1 MIKIDIKLPINTAK
15 GKKQLE
21 LNTCL
26 KANEITAIFGES
38 GAGKTTLLK
47 IIAGLIKPE
56 FGRIEVGDEL
66 WLDTQKNINLAIQ
79 KRKIG
84 FVFQDYALF
93 PNMSVKENISYAA
106 TSKQKVEELL
116 SLMNLENLAKI
127 YPKNLSGGQAQRVAL
142 ARALAREPQILL
154 LDEPLSALDFK
165 MRSFLQDELVK
176 ILQHFKITTL
186 LVSHDLA
193 EIYKLSHRI
202 LELSDGKI
210 IKDARTNE
218 FFTSS
223 NLSAKLRLSATLL
236 EIKKSDI
243 LMIFTLLLNQD
254 IVKITLSEEEFLRTY
269 KNVKIG
275 DTLLL
280 SIKAFNPIV
289 GGKIKCNHRKIK

>member
-93 PNMSVKENISYAA
+93 PNMGVKENISYAA

-280 SIKAFNPIV
+280 SIKAFNPIIV
-289 GGKIKCNHRKIK
+289 GKLDKQK

>member
-210 IKDARTNE
+210 IKDVRTNE

-280 SIKAFNPIV
+280 SIKAFNPIIV
-289 GGKIKCNHRKIK
+289 GKPDKQK

>member
-38 GAGKTTLLK
+38 GVGKTTLLK

-56 FGRIEVGDEL
+56 FGRIKVGDEL

-106 TSKQKVEELL
+106 TSKQKAEELL

-223 NLSAKLRLSATLL
+223 ILSAKLRLSATLL
-236 EIKKSDI
+236 EMKKSDI
-243 LMIFTLLLNQD
+243 LVIFTLLLNQD
-254 IVKITLSEEEFLRTY
+254 IVKITLSEEEFLKSY
-269 KNVKIG
+269 KDIKIG

-280 SIKAFNPIV
+280 SIKAFNPIIV
-289 GGKIKCNHRKIK
+289 GKL

>member
-56 FGRIEVGDEL
+56 FGRIEVGDGL

-236 EIKKSDI
+236 EMKKSDI
-243 LMIFTLLLNQD
+243 LVIFTLLLNQD

-269 KNVKIG
+269 KDVKIG

-280 SIKAFNPIV
+280 SIKAFNPIIV
-289 GGKIKCNHRKIK
+289 GKL

>member
-106 TSKQKVEELL
+106 TSKQKAEELL

-236 EIKKSDI
+236 EMKKSDI
-243 LMIFTLLLNQD
+243 LVIFTLLLNQD
-254 IVKITLSEEEFLRTY
+254 IVKITLSEEEFLKSY
-269 KNVKIG
+269 KDIKIG

-280 SIKAFNPIV
+280 SIKAFNPIIV
-289 GGKIKCNHRKIK
+289 GKL

>member
-56 FGRIEVGDEL
+56 FGRIEVGNEL
-66 WLDTQKNINLAIQ
+66 WFDTQKNVNLAIQ

-106 TSKQKVEELL
+106 TSKQKAEELL

-223 NLSAKLRLSATLL
+223 NLSAKLHLSATLL
-236 EIKKSDI
+236 EMKKSDI
-243 LMIFTLLLNQD
+243 LVIFTLLLNQD
-254 IVKITLSEEEFLRTY
+254 IVKITLSEEEFLKSY
-269 KNVKIG
+269 KDVKIG

-280 SIKAFNPIV
+280 SIKAFNPIIV
-289 GGKIKCNHRKIK
+289 GKLDK

>member
-79 KRKIG
+79 KRKIS

-280 SIKAFNPIV
+280 SIKAFNPIIV
-289 GGKIKCNHRKIK
+289 GKPDKQK

>member
-254 IVKITLSEEEFLRTY
+254 IVKITLSEEEFLKSY
-269 KNVKIG
+269 KDVKIG

-280 SIKAFNPIV
+280 SIKAFNPIIV
-289 GGKIKCNHRKIK
+289 GKLDK

>member
-38 GAGKTTLLK
+38 GVGKTTLLK

-106 TSKQKVEELL
+106 TSKQKAEELL

-236 EIKKSDI
+236 EVKKSDI

-269 KNVKIG
+269 KDVKIG

-280 SIKAFNPIV
+280 SIKAFNPIIV
-289 GGKIKCNHRKIK
+289 GKLDK

>member
-66 WLDTQKNINLAIQ
+66 WFDTQKNVNLAIQ

-106 TSKQKVEELL
+106 TSKQKAEELL

-236 EIKKSDI
+236 EVKKSDI
-243 LMIFTLLLNQD
+243 LVIFTLLLNQD
-254 IVKITLSEEEFLRTY
+254 IVKITLSEEEFLKSY
-269 KNVKIG
+269 KDVKIG

-280 SIKAFNPIV
+280 SIKAFNPIIV
-289 GGKIKCNHRKIK
+289 GKLDK

>member
-21 LNTCL
+21 LNTGL

-280 SIKAFNPIV
+280 SIKAFNPIIV
-289 GGKIKCNHRKIK
+289 GKLDK

>member
-84 FVFQDYALF
+84 FVFQDYGLF

-280 SIKAFNPIV
+280 SIKAFNPIIV
-289 GGKIKCNHRKIK
+289 GKPDKQK

>member
-66 WLDTQKNINLAIQ
+66 WFDTQKNVNLAIQ

-106 TSKQKVEELL
+106 TSKQKAEELL

-243 LMIFTLLLNQD
+243 LVIFTLLLNQD
-254 IVKITLSEEEFLRTY
+254 IIKITLSEEEFLKSY
-269 KNVKIG
+269 KDVKIG

-280 SIKAFNPIV
+280 SIKAFNPIIV
-289 GGKIKCNHRKIK
+289 GKLDK

>member
-66 WLDTQKNINLAIQ
+66 WFDTQKNVNLAIQ
-79 KRKIG
+79 KRKIS

-106 TSKQKVEELL
+106 TSKQKAEELL

-236 EIKKSDI
+236 EMKKSDI
-243 LMIFTLLLNQD
+243 LVIFTLLLNQD

-269 KNVKIG
+269 KDVKIG

-280 SIKAFNPIV
+280 SIKAFNPIIV
-289 GGKIKCNHRKIK
+289 GKLDK

>member
-38 GAGKTTLLK
+38 GVGKTTLLK

-56 FGRIEVGDEL
+56 FGRIKVGDEL
-66 WLDTQKNINLAIQ
+66 WLDTQKNINLAMQ

-236 EIKKSDI
+236 EMKKSDI
-243 LMIFTLLLNQD
+243 LVIFTLLLNQD
-254 IVKITLSEEEFLRTY
+254 IVKITLSEEEFLKSY
-269 KNVKIG
+269 KDIKIG

-280 SIKAFNPIV
+280 SIKAFNPIIV
-289 GGKIKCNHRKIK
+289 GKL

>member
-66 WLDTQKNINLAIQ
+66 WLDTQKNVNLAIQ

-210 IKDARTNE
+210 IKDARINE

-243 LMIFTLLLNQD
+243 LVVLTLLLNQD
-254 IVKITLSEEEFLRTY
+254 IIKITLSEEEFLKAY
-269 KNVKIG
+269 QDIKIG
-275 DTLLL
+275 DTLVL
-280 SIKAFNPIV
+280 SVKAFNPLIL
-289 GGKIKCNHRKIK
+289 K

>member
-66 WLDTQKNINLAIQ
+66 WFDTQKNVNLAIQ

-93 PNMSVKENISYAA
+93 PNMSVKENIFYAA
-106 TSKQKVEELL
+106 TSKQKAEELL

-243 LMIFTLLLNQD
+243 LVIFTLLLNQD
-254 IVKITLSEEEFLRTY
+254 IVKITLSEEEFLKSY
-269 KNVKIG
+269 KDVKIG

-280 SIKAFNPIV
+280 SIKAFNPIIV
-289 GGKIKCNHRKIK
+289 GKLDK

>member
-56 FGRIEVGDEL
+56 FGRIEVGNEL

-280 SIKAFNPIV
+280 SIKAFNPIIV
-289 GGKIKCNHRKIK
+289 GKLDKQK

>member
-38 GAGKTTLLK
+38 GVGKTTLLK

-56 FGRIEVGDEL
+56 FGRIKVGDEL

-106 TSKQKVEELL
+106 TSKQKAEELL

-236 EIKKSDI
+236 EMKKSDI
-243 LMIFTLLLNQD
+243 LVIFTLLLNQD

-269 KNVKIG
+269 KDVKIG

-280 SIKAFNPIV
+280 SIKAFNPIIV
-289 GGKIKCNHRKIK
+289 GKLDKQK

>member
-1 MIKIDIKLPINTAK
+1 MIKIDIKLPINTVK

-66 WLDTQKNINLAIQ
+66 WFDTQKNVNLAIQ

-106 TSKQKVEELL
+106 TSKQKAEELL

-236 EIKKSDI
+236 EMKKSDI
-243 LMIFTLLLNQD
+243 LVIFTLLLNQD
-254 IVKITLSEEEFLRTY
+254 IVKITLSEEEFLKSY
-269 KNVKIG
+269 KDVKIG

-280 SIKAFNPIV
+280 SIKAFNPIIV
-289 GGKIKCNHRKIK
+289 GKLDK

>member
-1 MIKIDIKLPINTAK
+1 
-15 GKKQLE
+15 E

-66 WLDTQKNINLAIQ
+66 WLDTQKNVNLAIQ

-210 IKDARTNE
+210 IKDARINE

-280 SIKAFNPIV
+280 SIKAFNPIIV
-289 GGKIKCNHRKIK
+289 GKLDK

>member
-66 WLDTQKNINLAIQ
+66 WFDTQKNVNLAIQ

-106 TSKQKVEELL
+106 TSKQKAEELL

-223 NLSAKLRLSATLL
+223 NLSTKLRLSATLL

-243 LMIFTLLLNQD
+243 LVVLTLLLNQD
-254 IVKITLSEEEFLRTY
+254 IIKITLSEEEFLKAY
-269 KNVKIG
+269 QDVKIG

-280 SIKAFNPIV
+280 SIKAFNPIIV
-289 GGKIKCNHRKIK
+289 GKLDK

>member
-47 IIAGLIKPE
+47 IIAGIIKPE
-56 FGRIEVGDEL
+56 FGRIEVEDEL
-66 WLDTQKNINLAIQ
+66 WLDTQKNVNLAIQ

-106 TSKQKVEELL
+106 TSKQKAEELL

-236 EIKKSDI
+236 EMKKSDI
-243 LMIFTLLLNQD
+243 LVIFTLLLNQD
-254 IVKITLSEEEFLRTY
+254 IVKITLSEEEFLKSY
-269 KNVKIG
+269 KDVKIG

-280 SIKAFNPIV
+280 SIKAFNPIIV
-289 GGKIKCNHRKIK
+289 GKLDK

>member
-66 WLDTQKNINLAIQ
+66 WFDTQKNVNLAIQ

-106 TSKQKVEELL
+106 TSKQKAEELL

-223 NLSAKLRLSATLL
+223 NLSAKLRFSATLL
-236 EIKKSDI
+236 EMKKSDI
-243 LMIFTLLLNQD
+243 LVIFTLLLNQD
-254 IVKITLSEEEFLRTY
+254 IVKITLSEEEFLKSY
-269 KNVKIG
+269 KDVKIG

-280 SIKAFNPIV
+280 SIKAFNPIIV
-289 GGKIKCNHRKIK
+289 GKLDK

>member
-66 WLDTQKNINLAIQ
+66 WFDTQKNVNLAIQ

-106 TSKQKVEELL
+106 TSKQKAEELL

-210 IKDARTNE
+210 IKGARTNE

-236 EIKKSDI
+236 EMKKSDI
-243 LMIFTLLLNQD
+243 LVIFTLLLNQD
-254 IVKITLSEEEFLRTY
+254 IVKITLSEEEFLKSY
-269 KNVKIG
+269 KDVKIG

-280 SIKAFNPIV
+280 SIKAFNPIIV
-289 GGKIKCNHRKIK
+289 GKLDK

>member
-210 IKDARTNE
+210 IKDARTNK

-280 SIKAFNPIV
+280 SIKAFNPIIV
-289 GGKIKCNHRKIK
+289 GKLDKQK

>member
-1 MIKIDIKLPINTAK
+1 MIKIDIKLPLDTAK
-15 GKKQLE
+15 GKKE
-21 LNTCL
+21 LVFNTHL
-26 KANEITAIFGES
+26 KTNEITAIFGES
-38 GAGKTTLLK
+38 GVGKTTLLK

-56 FGRIEVGDEL
+56 FGRIEVNNEL
-66 WLDTQKNINLAIQ
+66 WLDTQKNINLSIQ

-116 SLMNLENLAKI
+116 NLMNLENLAQI

-142 ARALAREPQILL
+142 ARALAREPKILL

-165 MRSFLQDELVK
+165 MRSFLQDELMK

-202 LELSDGKI
+202 LELNNGKI
-210 IKDARTNE
+210 IKDAKTNE
-218 FFTSS
+218 FFTQS

-243 LMIFTLLLNQD
+243 LVIFTLLLNQD
-254 IVKITLSEEEFLRTY
+254 IVKITLSEEEFLKYY
-269 KNVKIG
+269 KGIKIG

-280 SIKAFNPIV
+280 SIKAFNPIIV
-289 GGKIKCNHRKIK
+289 GKI

>member
-66 WLDTQKNINLAIQ
+66 WFDTQKNVNLAIQ

-106 TSKQKVEELL
+106 TSKQKAEELL

-236 EIKKSDI
+236 EMKKSDI
-243 LMIFTLLLNQD
+243 LVVLTLLLNQD
-254 IVKITLSEEEFLRTY
+254 IIKITLSEEEFLKSY
-269 KNVKIG
+269 KDVKIG

-280 SIKAFNPIV
+280 SIKAFNPIIV
-289 GGKIKCNHRKIK
+289 GKLDK

>member
-66 WLDTQKNINLAIQ
+66 WFDTQKNVNLAIQ

-106 TSKQKVEELL
+106 TSKQKAEELL

-236 EIKKSDI
+236 EMKKSDI
-243 LMIFTLLLNQD
+243 LVIFTLLLNQD
-254 IVKITLSEEEFLRTY
+254 IVKITLSEEEFLKAY
-269 KNVKIG
+269 QDIKIG

-280 SIKAFNPIV
+280 SIKAFNPIIV
-289 GGKIKCNHRKIK
+289 GKLDK